1 MLLYSYRATGKHEF
15 WSLVTLMV
23 TLGIVVSLHLIQFD
37 KTILLEGDSK
47 SYIEMSPV
55 RTMAYPM
62 FLKILRFLGLK
73 LEMIPLVQFIV
84 YLFAVTFFFFS
95 VRPVA
100 GKLLVLAGFTI
111 CISVVPM
118 STSFHGQIMT
128 ESLWISGILFL
139 IGVMS
144 RYLIRPSYQWLFYA
158 SLLGGLLATL
168 RPVGASFLPLILL
181 LCLHEPI
188 SSRKRNLLVAALP
201 FALVFFSE
209 SLISAQVHGSDRS
222 SLLPRHLFAK
232 AALVQANIPSAF
244 LNAGPRG
251 CLHRKLEYDAA
262 PVRELLNSP
271 MGASVKRVVSRNYEV
286 FFQYSFLTDARRWCG
301 SGIQISDGDVTK
313 VAVERLRYGIVSFM
327 SKAVET
333 YLAQWYLFDASH
345 PLLYQEFNEFVSRIY
360 PIPFAEH
367 VPNLSRPTTANK
379 IAWVMRPA
387 IMIVGLTTGIL
398 ALLGFISVFRR
409 RGRTVRWSLA
419 FLLAIGLHGY
429 VFLVSLTGIQLSRYL
444 FAAWP
449 LIAGSLGFALIALFR
464 GTDVDKPRNLAK
476 SVTVE

>member
-1 MLLYSYRATGKHEF
+1 
-15 WSLVTLMV
+15 
-23 TLGIVVSLHLIQFD
+23 
-37 KTILLEGDSK
+37 
-47 SYIEMSPV
+47 
-55 RTMAYPM
+55 
-62 FLKILRFLGLK
+62 
-73 LEMIPLVQFIV
+73 
-84 YLFAVTFFFFS
+84 
-95 VRPVA
+95 
-100 GKLLVLAGFTI
+100 
-111 CISVVPM
+111 
-118 STSFHGQIMT
+118 
-128 ESLWISGILFL
+128 
-139 IGVMS
+139 
-144 RYLIRPSYQWLFYA
+144 
-158 SLLGGLLATL
+158 
-168 RPVGASFLPLILL
+168 
-181 LCLHEPI
+181 
-188 SSRKRNLLVAALP
+188 
-201 FALVFFSE
+201 
-209 SLISAQVHGSDRS
+209 
-222 SLLPRHLFAK
+222 
-232 AALVQANIPSAF
+232 VQANIPPAF
-244 LNAGPRG
+244 LNSGPRG
-251 CLHRKLEYDAA
+251 CLHRSLEYDAA
-262 PVRELLNSP
+262 PVRDLLKSP

-449 LIAGSLGFALIALFR
+449 LIAGSLGFALIALSN